1 MKTTRD
7 RVKELYEDKKLW
19 RPAQPPS
26 IGFIAKKLGKTK
38 GCIHRYVKEL
48 ENRL

>member
-1 MKTTRD
+1 MTTRD
-7 RVKELYEDKKLW
+7 KVKKIYEDKKYW
-19 RPAQPPS
+19 QPAKPPS
-26 IGFIAKKLGKTK
+26 IGFIARKLKKTK